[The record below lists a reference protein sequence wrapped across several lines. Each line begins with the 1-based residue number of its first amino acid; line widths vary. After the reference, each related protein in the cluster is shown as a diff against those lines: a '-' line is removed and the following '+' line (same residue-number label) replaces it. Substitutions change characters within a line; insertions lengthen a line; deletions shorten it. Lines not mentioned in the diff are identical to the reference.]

1 MQFTYSIIDFQLFY
15 DGAVHTNMSPSD
27 KKLQCNVSDTQVAG
41 KACGPLVIS
50 RFNLMILIYKLWS
63 LLNGNCYQVKS

>member
-1 MQFTYSIIDFQLFY
+1 MMLLTYSIIDFQLFY

-41 KACGPLVIS
+41 KAGKACGPLVIS
-50 RFNLMILIYKLWS
+50 RFNLMI
-63 LLNGNCYQVKS
+63 